1 VPSRGDDEEFR
12 LDYIGVNIM
21 PTPEISILE
30 ARREIA
36 KFGKLTGKM
45 STMIQQLIVKKKIK
59 KRAKLMDKVRRYEE
73 NTDRMEVEIANFLIK
88 AAEGNLSK
96 ISSANIRGLLSINND
111 LERIADIFYQMSKS
125 IERKNESDLWFTEQ
139 QTSNLLEMLHVVD
152 RALEIMNMNLDSDYA
167 KVKLGQAVKIE
178 EDIDAFRDK
187 LRRAHLISIEQ
198 GDYHIQSSLIYNEL
212 FYSCE
217 KVGDHVINVTEAIVG
232 KI

>member
-1 VPSRGDDEEFR
+1 
-12 LDYIGVNIM
+12 
-21 PTPEISILE
+21 
-30 ARREIA
+30 
-36 KFGKLTGKM
+36 
-45 STMIQQLIVKKKIK
+45 
-59 KRAKLMDKVRRYEE
+59 
-73 NTDRMEVEIANFLIK
+73 
-88 AAEGNLSK
+88 
-96 ISSANIRGLLSINND
+96 
-111 LERIADIFYQMSKS
+111 
-125 IERKNESDLWFTEQ
+125 DLWFTEQ
-139 QTSNLLEMLHVVD
+139 QTSNLLDMLHVVD